1 VTAAEDPWDLDP
13 AAVRAGFE
21 RASRR
26 FEQADAVHAEARQR
40 LLERLD
46 WVKLTPA
53 LVVDLGSALGEGAA
67 ALARRYPEARV
78 LAVDRS
84 PGMLRRARRRQ
95 RHGLW
100 PVTGDALRL
109 PLPDACVDLLFAN
122 LLLPW
127 VSDLAG
133 LFGEWARVLRPGGV
147 VTFSSLGPDTL
158 HELAQAWAAVDQGPH
173 VHGFFDMHDVG
184 DSLLRS
190 GLVEPVLDVD
200 HLSVTYKS
208 VAHLARELKA
218 CGGQNATLG
227 RRRTLTG
234 RHRWQAM
241 VDQYPRTG
249 EPNPIHATVELV
261 FGQAWGRGVSS
272 PADGQVASIPVTDIG
287 GRGG

>member
-1 VTAAEDPWDLDP
+1 MTEAEDPWELDL
-13 AAVRAGFE
+13 AAVRAGFQ
-21 RASRR
+21 RASWR
-26 FEQADAVHAEARQR
+26 FEQADAVHAEARRR

-53 LVVDLGSALGEGAA
+53 LVVDLGSALGAGAV

-84 PGMLRRARRRQ
+84 LGMLRRTSP
-95 RHGLW
+95 RHSLW

-127 VSDLAG
+127 VSDLQG
-133 LFGEWARVLRPGGV
+133 LFSEWARVLRPGGV

-173 VHGFFDMHDVG
+173 VHGFFDMHDLG

-190 GLVEPVLDVD
+190 GLAEPVLDVD
-200 HLSVTYKS
+200 HLTVTYKS

-218 CGGQNATLG
+218 CGGQNATVG

-241 VDQYPRTG
+241 VAQYPLTG
-249 EPNPIHATVELV
+249 EPNPVHATVELV

-272 PADGQVASIPVTDIG
+272 TAGGQVANIPVTDIG
-287 GRGG
+287 GRRR